1 MHQKVKYPIYQN
13 YISLY
18 FFWKHKHTQGIGM
31 LLFPHIQNSRN
42 FRTNLQPQYFP
53 LWLFSR
59 EFNLSVHSL
68 RWKEVM
74 LYERKKRNYQVRIKY
89 IKLINLVT
97 IRLVVEGNLKM
108 INVLTFVMRLGNN
121 SSVMKMVLKQTQF
134 LMTIKANIY
143 LPLFEGFCVRCVF
156 KSSWKLYKIG
166 DVVPNRKLRYIKS
179 DLPKSTV
186 WMWTKQDSHQA
197 VWLQRP

>member
-1 MHQKVKYPIYQN
+1 
-13 YISLY
+13 
-18 FFWKHKHTQGIGM
+18 
-31 LLFPHIQNSRN
+31 
-42 FRTNLQPQYFP
+42 
-53 LWLFSR
+53 
-59 EFNLSVHSL
+59 
-68 RWKEVM
+68 M

-156 KSSWKLYKIG
+156 KSS
-166 DVVPNRKLRYIKS
+166 
-179 DLPKSTV
+179 
-186 WMWTKQDSHQA
+186 
-197 VWLQRP
+197 